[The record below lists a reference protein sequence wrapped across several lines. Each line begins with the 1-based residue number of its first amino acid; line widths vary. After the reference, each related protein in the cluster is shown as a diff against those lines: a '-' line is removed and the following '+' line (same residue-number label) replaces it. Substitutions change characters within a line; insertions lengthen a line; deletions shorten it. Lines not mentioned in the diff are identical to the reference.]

1 MRANITIPFI
11 QSLRN
16 ISKLRTG
23 MTRFVQTV
31 RACKQLISYHDTGNS
46 NGLILS
52 IHSALVADT
61 LENCKQSPSAMTNTS
76 THTFI
81 HNTRLQLQGN
91 RKQTSRQETMSLNPL
106 TTSTNHNIKV
116 TPF

>member
-1 MRANITIPFI
+1 MRANITIPFFI

-52 IHSALVADT
+52 IHSALVAGT
-61 LENCKQSPSAMTNTS
+61 LENCKQSLSAMTQTRAL
-76 THTFI
+76 THLYTTPVYDHKAAESI
-81 HNTRLQLQGN
+81 LQDDKKCHCTL
-91 RKQTSRQETMSLNPL
+91 
-106 TTSTNHNIKV
+106 
-116 TPF
+116 